1 MKKNEFE
8 VTVIM
13 ATYNPVWEKC
23 VFTLDSVIGQ
33 KGVELELIIVD
44 DGSADNLFGRFS
56 EYFDSK
62 AFTNYRLIEHA
73 ENQGTVK
80 NYYDGITVAKGKYIK
95 LISPGDALFSESTLC
110 DWIAYLEKSGN
121 EWSFSDAVYYSSV
134 GNNAEISIEPVAPRV
149 IDCYTNSYELECRWN
164 YIVLEDLPLGAA
176 ILCKRTV
183 LFSYLSTIKDKVVYA
198 EDLSYMLMMYDGIL
212 PSYYSKPCIFYEFG
226 IGVSTSN
233 NDKWRARFWND
244 MRGAEQIIID
254 KADKDLFQTKIS
266 KALAKMNSGGQKKK
280 RLLKNIQKGGLKK
293 VTKFRLNPRLS
304 SEDITGCG
312 KWWFDY
318 ENRN

>member
-1 MKKNEFE
+1 MNKNEFE

-23 VFTLDSVIGQ
+23 MFTLDSVIGQ

-62 AFTNYRLIEHA
+62 AFTNYRLIEHS
-73 ENQGTVK
+73 ENQGTVI
-80 NYYDGITVAKGKYIK
+80 NYYDGIAVAKGKYIK
-95 LISPGDALFSESTLC
+95 LISPGDALFCDSTLSE
-110 DWIAYLEKSGN
+110 WIRSLKKSGLC
-121 EWSFSDAVYYSSV
+121 WSFGNAVYYSFGENRPAV
-134 GNNAEISIEPVAPRV
+134 VRGPAFPRL
-149 IDCYTNSYELECRWN
+149 IDCYTANNEVKCRWN
-164 YIVLEDLPLGAA
+164 YVVLEDVALGAA
-176 ILCKRTV
+176 LLCETQVFLK
-183 LFSYLSTIKDKVVYA
+183 YLKVFLGRIKYA
-198 EDLSYMLMMYDGIL
+198 EDVVLNALMYDCIL
-212 PSYYSKPCIFYEFG
+212 PLFYDSNVVFYEYG
-226 IGVSTSN
+226 SGVSTGEK
-233 NDKWRARFWND
+233 KWKDIIQIDLRN
-244 MRGAEQIIID
+244 AESIIVNFERKDALQI
-254 KADKDLFQTKIS
+254 KIS
-266 KALAKMNSGGQKKK
+266 KALVSINSGGQRKK

-293 VTKFRLNPRLS
+293 VLKFRLNPRLS